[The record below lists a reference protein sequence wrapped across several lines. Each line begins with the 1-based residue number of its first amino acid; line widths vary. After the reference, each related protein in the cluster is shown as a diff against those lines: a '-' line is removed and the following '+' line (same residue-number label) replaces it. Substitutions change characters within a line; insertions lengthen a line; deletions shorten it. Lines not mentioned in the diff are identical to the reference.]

1 MPFNGSGVFTR
12 LYKWVSDAA
21 AGLNV
26 DATRMDADSDDI
38 ASGLTNCLT
47 RDGQSAPT
55 TDISWASHKIKDLA
69 NGTSPGDAV
78 NYSQLSAVANETI
91 VTLNAGTTT
100 LTADAV
106 GKYHIAPSGTSVTG
120 VNLPLLANVVSGN
133 KVLLINNTSAAF
145 SVSRQGSDTIT
156 AVSGS
161 GTITSISMKPGSTL
175 TMVSTGSS
183 WSPLD
188 GSAALTLG
196 GVGILGSSA
205 AAKGFLWVGNILIQ
219 WMTATAAEPGSYA
232 DNNYAMPFPNAFYSA
247 SATHYGATETA
258 NVVIHNNTPNE
269 KTAIRLESS
278 NATGSTVFVIAIGS

>member
-1 MPFNGSGVFTR
+1 MPYNGSGVFTR

-47 RDGQSAPT
+47 RDGQSGPT

-69 NGTSPGDAV
+69 NGASPADAV
-78 NYSQLSAVANETI
+78 NYSQLSAVANETL
-91 VTLNAGTTT
+91 VTLTAGSTT

-106 GKYHIAPSGTSVTG
+106 SKYHIAPSGTAVTG
-120 VNLPLLANVVSGN
+120 VILPLLASVILGN
-133 KVLLINNTSAAF
+133 KIKLINNTSAAF

-161 GTITSISMKPGSTL
+161 GTITSVSMKPGSTL

-188 GSAALTLG
+188 GSAAFSFG
-196 GVGILGSSA
+196 GIGVLGSTS
-205 AAKGFLWVGNILIQ
+205 AAKGHVWIGNILIQ
-219 WMTATAAEPGSYA
+219 WMLGEAAGPGSYT
-232 DNNYAMPFPNAFYSA
+232 DNVYEIPFPNAFYSA
-247 SATHYGATETA
+247 SATHYGSTETA
-258 NVVIHNNTPNE
+258 NIVVQNNSPNE
-269 KTAIRLESS
+269 KTALRLESS
-278 NATGSTVFVIAIGS
+278 NASGSTALIIAIGS